1 MSKILLETNK
11 LKKTFNHSSG
21 SITLFDNLDLKIR
34 EGELVAY
41 RPSGSGKSSITFII
55 YDEPSREILKLIIT
69 RQRTYQTIKK
79 MI

>member
-34 EGELVAY
+34 EGELVALVGPLVLENLLY
-41 RPSGSGKSSITFII
+41 YI
-55 YDEPSREILKLIIT
+55 Y
-69 RQRTYQTIKK
+69 
-79 MI
+79 